1 VLQEAE
7 KKSRAV
13 WWQAAIAAVVLLVLG
28 VTAGIRVLAPAEVLS
43 VSTSIKSRPIARVTG
58 TAGQLYWAPVM
69 VGDYRI
75 FAGDR
80 LVRADYPYNG
90 TTERSPFWSLRRWP
104 QSLLGVVASGDLA
117 ISRWS
122 DGDLVAIRASD
133 GSRAWRA
140 EGPESAPDASTP
152 RERRTNEQLSW
163 TPPDLYT
170 AVDSAGVALVVVRGE
185 NAVRVYDANTGQER
199 PQIEADCGPK
209 SFTTADG
216 RYACQT
222 PAGLSVYDLAGA
234 TKYDWAY
241 PDKFKG
247 DSCFL
252 GASRCGLI
260 REDKAQGKAFRFTDQ
275 GVLAAPQ
282 ADVDGTRVWG
292 DIAFTADNARTAT
305 ATNMATGAVLW
316 TWPGREYDKNL
327 RVLAVQEGRVHL
339 INLENRLITLDSA
352 TGAQISLFA
361 FGVPI
366 SKTTGEELHW
376 TPGPSYA
383 QDNLVVSVRRRVK
396 ASYLSPDDGYYFM
409 HEAIAVAITE

>member
-1 VLQEAE
+1 MLQEAE

-28 VTAGIRVLAPAEVLS
+28 VTAGVRVLGPAEVLT
-43 VSTSIKSRPIARVTG
+43 VTTSIQSRPIARVPG
-58 TAGQLYWAPVM
+58 TAGLLYWAPLV
-69 VGDYRI
+69 VGDYRV

-80 LVRADYPYNG
+80 LIRADYPYNG
-90 TTERSPFWSLRRWP
+90 TTERTPSWSLRRWP
-104 QSLLGVVASGDLA
+104 QSLLGMVSSGELV

-122 DGDLVAIRASD
+122 DGDLVAIRVRD
-133 GSRAWRA
+133 GARAWRA
-140 EGPESAPDASTP
+140 EGPESAPDAGTP
-152 RERRTNEQLSW
+152 RDRRTNEQVSW

-185 NAVRVYDANTGQER
+185 NAVRVYDATTGQER

-209 SFTTADG
+209 SFTSADG

-222 PAGLSVYDLAGA
+222 SAGLSVYDLASG

-241 PDKFKG
+241 PDKFKA

-252 GASRCGLI
+252 GSSRCGLI
-260 REDKAQGKAFRFTDQ
+260 REDKLKGKAFRFTDT
-275 GVLAAPQ
+275 GVQAAPQ
-282 ADVDGTRVWG
+282 ADVDGAKVWG
-292 DIAFTADNARTAT
+292 DIVFTTDSARTAT

-366 SKTTGEELHW
+366 SKETGEELHW